1 MNESITLAMTG
12 ASGAPYGLRLLEQL
26 VAAKKQVNFLISQAG
41 LLVLASEMQFTLPV
55 HTERAADMLSEL
67 YGAEPGQITVYAKQ
81 DWMAPIASG
90 SSVADAMVICPCTT
104 GCLAAV
110 ATGQCDN
117 LIERAADV
125 TLKEKR
131 PLLLVVREM
140 PLSEIHLEHMLKLA
154 RMGVTIM
161 PASPGFYHK
170 PKEILELVDF
180 VVARILDH
188 LQVPHSVAPRWGLP
202 QASN

>member
-1 MNESITLAMTG
+1 MNNSITLAMTG

-26 VAAKKQVNFLISQAG
+26 IFAKKQVNFLISQAG
-41 LLVLASEMQFTLPV
+41 MLVLASEMQLNLPT
-55 HTERAADMLSEL
+55 HTDRAAEILSEL
-67 YGAEPGQITVYAKQ
+67 YGAEPGQIQVYAKQ

-90 SSVADAMVICPCTT
+90 SAAADAMVICPCTT

-125 TLKEKR
+125 TLKEKKN
-131 PLLLVVREM
+131 LIMVVREM

-161 PASPGFYHK
+161 PPSPGFYHK

-188 LQVPHSVAPRWGLP
+188 LQISHQLLPRWGTF
-202 QASN
+202 